1 MWNFFKGRKKE
12 AEQLPLLS
20 QQYYDEGS
28 SSSSI
33 QSNQQTPTKTSNGK
47 RILLVTEAKPPHN
60 SFFVNLANVLCYNGN
75 YDVFLFV
82 VKYNENELNKPL
94 EGVRYIEVPYK
105 KDKEYSKEFNSKKHK
120 TNWKREYD
128 INVDHPLKSLEL
140 SMFTIYKAIIENPKV
155 AIFGMKQGVFNW
167 LRNMGIRGYFELGI
181 AEFSSGGVH
190 LLAEIKLEK
199 YLIANSKIPFPIHF
213 HSLEDE
219 LHRLMPELNYQE
231 ISEQNEVEY
240 LNLARKR
247 AIKDNLLGNHKL
259 IKVEEMPKMWDLL
272 RKSKYYL
279 INVHPLG
286 QFPFPNIPK
295 RIVNIGG
302 IEVEIE
308 GILNEIEDEKKSKE
322 KKSTAND
329 LYKNITKKVNY
340 KDCKFV
346 AQFPTNYYEQM
357 LGYNKDDDTS
367 LKLNYYVESNVYIS
381 AQKNLHAFITAG
393 DQECFN
399 EALYAGVPLILIP
412 FTLEQKFNAKIVKY
426 MKVGTVVDH
435 KEFLD
440 QFPAAILKLIRI
452 HLK

>member
-1 MWNFFKGRKKE
+1 
-12 AEQLPLLS
+12 
-20 QQYYDEGS
+20 
-28 SSSSI
+28 
-33 QSNQQTPTKTSNGK
+33 
-47 RILLVTEAKPPHN
+47 
-60 SFFVNLANVLCYNGN
+60 
-75 YDVFLFV
+75 
-82 VKYNENELNKPL
+82 
-94 EGVRYIEVPYK
+94 
-105 KDKEYSKEFNSKKHK
+105 
-120 TNWKREYD
+120 
-128 INVDHPLKSLEL
+128 
-140 SMFTIYKAIIENPKV
+140 
-155 AIFGMKQGVFNW
+155 
-167 LRNMGIRGYFELGI
+167 MGIRGYFELGI

-329 LYKNITKKVNY
+329 LYKNITKKV
-340 KDCKFV
+340 F
-346 AQFPTNYYEQM
+346 T
-357 LGYNKDDDTS
+357 
-367 LKLNYYVESNVYIS
+367 YVVEWVIN
-381 AQKNLHAFITAG
+381 
-393 DQECFN
+393 
-399 EALYAGVPLILIP
+399 ALYAGVPLILIP

-440 QFPAAILKLIRI
+440 QFPAAILKLIREEI
-452 HLK
+452 HKIPKGQIETFLDVVKKAIDEKDVK